1 MLVDELQSRIKQ
13 AMRDKDTLTR
23 DVLRVA
29 LGDIQTAELRG
40 GDAMSDEKAQGF
52 VRKLVKSNQETI
64 DLAKDPAVTDQ
75 LTREIEVLE
84 SLLPQTMSPDQIEAA
99 LAPVHNAIAAADND
113 GQAMGVAMKSLKSTG
128 AVVEG
133 RDVNAVVH
141 RMRNA

>member
-1 MLVDELQSRIKQ
+1 MFADELQSRIKQ

-40 GDAMSDEKAQGF
+40 GDAMTDEKAQGF

>member
-1 MLVDELQSRIKQ
+1 
-13 AMRDKDTLTR
+13 
-23 DVLRVA
+23 
-29 LGDIQTAELRG
+29 
-40 GDAMSDEKAQGF
+40 
-52 VRKLVKSNQETI
+52 
-64 DLAKDPAVTDQ
+64 
-75 LTREIEVLE
+75 
-84 SLLPQTMSPDQIEAA
+84 MSPDQIEAA

>member
-1 MLVDELQSRIKQ
+1 MFADELQSRIKQ

>member
-1 MLVDELQSRIKQ
+1 MFADELQSRIKQ

-29 LGDIQTAELRG
+29 LGDIQTAESRG
-40 GDAMSDEKAQGF
+40 GDAMTDEKAQGF

>member
-1 MLVDELQSRIKQ
+1 MFADELQSRIKQ

-29 LGDIQTAELRG
+29 LGDIQTAESRG

-64 DLAKDPAVTDQ
+64 GLAKDPAVTDQ